1 MTTTM
6 TTMTTTTTMSHEE
19 WLIDHERRHEAEQK
33 YLRASNRHARAAFL
47 ADKHGW
53 LGACAAEKVAR
64 LSPGGLAGLA
74 GWDQDM
80 ARHRAMETRCREAER
95 RQKAR
100 VGALR

>member
-53 LGACAAEKVAR
+53 LGAVAAEKVAR
-64 LSPGGLAGLA
+64 LSPGDLA
-74 GWDQDM
+74 GWDRDE
-80 ARHRAMETRCREAER
+80 ARHRAMEARCRSAET

-100 VGALR
+100 LNDLR